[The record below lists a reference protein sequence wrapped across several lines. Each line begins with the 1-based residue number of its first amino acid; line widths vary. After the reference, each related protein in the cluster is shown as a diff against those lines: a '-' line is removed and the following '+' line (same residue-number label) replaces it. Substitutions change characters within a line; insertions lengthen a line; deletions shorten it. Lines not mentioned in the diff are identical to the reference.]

1 MRLDAIAS
9 VKSGA
14 PIVAESRSVRIDPS
28 TGTPHPLTLYPASAP
43 ELTLVG
49 LGVRTVSFLKMKVY
63 SAGFYVDDVTLRK
76 DSILPPADVGTV
88 VERILNS
95 PAALAIRIVPVRNT
109 DFAHLRDGFTRTLLA
124 RQKEDRW
131 RGKLS
136 AQEDEEV
143 SEAIA
148 EFKKAFPPG
157 SVPKGHELLLVRSP
171 DGKLALEY
179 DGKVLGGTRVE
190 WVADN
195 LIQSYFCTNPISP
208 KLADDVA
215 VGLQGPGNVRNVVL
229 EHEKERAKRL
239 V

>member
-1 MRLDAIAS
+1 M
-9 VKSGA
+9 
-14 PIVAESRSVRIDPS
+14 RIDPS

-76 DSILPPADVGTV
+76 TAALPPADVEVV
-88 VERILNS
+88 VERILDS
-95 PAALAIRIVPVRNT
+95 PAGVAIRIVPVRNT

-124 RQKEDRW
+124 RQKEER
-131 RGKLS
+131 RSGRLQGG
-136 AQEDEEV
+136 ADEEV

-171 DGKLALEY
+171 DGKLAVEY
-179 DGKVLGGTRVE
+179 DGKILGGTKVG
-190 WVADN
+190 WVGDN
-195 LIQSYFCTNPISP
+195 LIGSYFCTNPISP

-215 VGLQGPGNVRNVVL
+215 AGLGGTGNVRNVVL
-229 EHEKERAKRL
+229 EHERENAKKL